1 MSGNLPY
8 DPESLQL
15 GFKFDFPLENRK
27 AEGKSVA
34 AIYKAKAFE
43 RQRTFTRQELNRFYE
58 ITLQSIDIGI
68 QRWEVTNREYETTL
82 VMAEVEKKKW
92 VQGAADLFIV
102 NLREQ
107 DTADADVRRWTT
119 LYEYFQLSLDAQLYS
134 STFIY

>member
-1 MSGNLPY
+1 
-8 DPESLQL
+8 
-15 GFKFDFPLENRK
+15 
-27 AEGKSVA
+27 
-34 AIYKAKAFE
+34 
-43 RQRTFTRQELNRFYE
+43 
-58 ITLQSIDIGI
+58 
-68 QRWEVTNREYETTL
+68 
-82 VMAEVEKKKW
+82 MAEAEKKKW